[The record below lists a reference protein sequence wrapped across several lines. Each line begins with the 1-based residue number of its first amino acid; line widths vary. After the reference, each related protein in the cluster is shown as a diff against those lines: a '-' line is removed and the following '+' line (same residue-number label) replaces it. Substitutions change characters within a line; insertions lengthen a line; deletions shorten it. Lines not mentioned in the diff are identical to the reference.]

1 MLSMTL
7 PPGFQI
13 GQMRPDDVAVLE
25 GWAATEGWN
34 PGLGD
39 LSLAYGIDPDAFI
52 ALHEGSE
59 LVGAGSIFR
68 HNDSAGFMGLFI
80 MHPDHRGRGLGTILW
95 KWRRDRLIAR
105 LGPTASI
112 GMDGVLEMVPFYIKG
127 GFRQH
132 HRNVRFQGMATSA
145 PPAGCVTLSEV
156 DPAQVMAMDLE
167 CFGSD
172 RARFMTSWLTRP
184 GVVAMGLVEDGVL
197 TGFGVARPCRTGHK
211 IGPLYARSP
220 QQAERILNDLSGRI
234 AGDQVQIDAPDLNPD
249 AAAIFA
255 ALGWSPVFQC
265 ARLYLGAAP
274 LADLGATYGVAS
286 LEFG

>member
-1 MLSMTL
+1 MTL

-13 GQMRPDDVAVLE
+13 GQMRPEDVAVLE
-25 GWAATEGWN
+25 GWATAEGWN

-39 LSLAYGIDPDAFI
+39 LSLAYRIDPDAFI
-52 ALHEGSE
+52 ALHEGSD

-105 LGPTASI
+105 LGPNASI
-112 GMDGVLEMVPFYIKG
+112 GMDGVLEMVPFYRKG
-127 GFRQH
+127 GFRQNH
-132 HRNVRFQGMATSA
+132 QNVRFQGMAKSA
-145 PPAGCVTLSEV
+145 PSAGCVDLSEV
-156 DPAQVMAMDLE
+156 DPAQVLAVDLA

-172 RARFMTSWLTRP
+172 RAGFLTSWLNRP
-184 GVVAMGLVEDGVL
+184 GVIAKGLVEKGIL
-197 TGFGVARPCRTGHK
+197 TGFGVARPCKTGHK
-211 IGPLYARSP
+211 IGPLYARTP
-220 QQAERILNDLSGRI
+220 RQAERILSDLSGRI
-234 AGDQVQIDAPDLNPD
+234 SGDQVQIDAPDINPG
-249 AAAIFA
+249 AAALFGT
-255 ALGWSPVFQC
+255 LGWSPVFHC
-265 ARLYLGAAP
+265 ARLYLGPAP